1 MARAIPGAANSPPRA
16 PGMMMTDFTDLL
28 RPETVL
34 ANVPVSS
41 KKAMFQLLAGA
52 VANEHGIEPR
62 EVVER
67 LAEREKLG
75 STGFGGGVAIP
86 HGKIA
91 GLDRILGAVVRLAQP
106 LDFQAI
112 DDLPVDL
119 VFMLLSP
126 PDAGAE
132 HLKTLARVSRA
143 LRDTGFVAKLRGAGS
158 SDALFALLT
167 ASEARDAA

>member
-1 MARAIPGAANSPPRA
+1 
-16 PGMMMTDFTDLL
+16 MMMTDFNDLL

-34 ANVPVSS
+34 ANAPVST
-41 KKAMFQLLAGA
+41 KKALFQLLAGT
-52 VANEHGIEPR
+52 VANEYGLDPR
-62 EVVER
+62 EVASR

-86 HGKIA
+86 HGRME
-91 GLDRILGAVVRLAQP
+91 GLESIVGAFVHLAQP

-143 LRDTGFVAKLRGAGS
+143 LRDPAFVAKLRGAGS
-158 SDALFALLT
+158 TDALYALLT